1 MGYDAKLYNRVNQ
14 NITMSLLPANFKKSD
29 KPIDAIEDSGKLNVI
44 NLSDKSLIE
53 ELAEL
58 EHIQWV
64 QWTDYMMTNYTSKNI
79 ERWKRQVK
87 TPYRELS
94 EKEKDSDREWAQKV
108 ISIIRGI
115 HNES

>member
-1 MGYDAKLYNRVNQ
+1 
-14 NITMSLLPANFKKSD
+14 
-29 KPIDAIEDSGKLNVI
+29 
-44 NLSDKSLIE
+44 
-53 ELAEL
+53 
-58 EHIQWV
+58 
-64 QWTDYMMTNYTSKNI
+64 MMTNYTSKNI

-115 HNES
+115 RNES